1 MPIQATRA
9 SGSRGLSAAARAKY
23 GFQAA
28 SLADRIRAE
37 G

>member
-1 MPIQATRA
+1 MSIQATRA
-9 SGSRGLSAAARAKY
+9 SGSQGLSVAQAQY